1 MISTGSSASS
11 PGSTPSARVTAP
23 RSCPPTPFG
32 HERSLAVARSDDAAD
47 VEGLLRR
54 AIEQLEDLGMLVHE
68 TTARLDL
75 RDWLQA
81 QGRAAEA
88 DEVAARCA
96 DQVRALGA
104 VELLERL

>member
-1 MISTGSSASS
+1 MT
-11 PGSTPSARVTAP
+11 R
-23 RSCPPTPFG
+23 PTWK
-32 HERSLAVARSDDAAD
+32 
-47 VEGLLRR
+47 GLLRT

-75 RDWLQA
+75 RDWLRA
-81 QGRAAEA
+81 QGRSAEA

-96 DQVRALGA
+96 DQVRALGS